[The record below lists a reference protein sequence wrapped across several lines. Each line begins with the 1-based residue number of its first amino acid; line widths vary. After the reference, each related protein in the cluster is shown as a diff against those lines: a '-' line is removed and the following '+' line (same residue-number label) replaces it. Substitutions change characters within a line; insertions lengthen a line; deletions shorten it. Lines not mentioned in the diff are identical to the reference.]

1 MDILFDLYLCYR
13 LPSIQSSIKRDQ
25 ERLIPVINNFGT
37 FNGCNLDLV
46 VNFAIDILPSWTSVV
61 TCQQWLENDIV
72 LHNNRLA

>member
-46 VNFAIDILPSWTSVV
+46 VNFAIDIFAELDIGRDMSTMIRKWYCV
-61 TCQQWLENDIV
+61 TQ
-72 LHNNRLA
+72 

>member
-13 LPSIQSSIKRDQ
+13 LPSIQSSIKQDQ

-46 VNFAIDILPSWTSVV
+46 VNFAIDIFAELDIGRDMSTMIRKWYCV
-61 TCQQWLENDIV
+61 TQ
-72 LHNNRLA
+72 